1 MTLTVN
7 PSFSLQLYWS
17 SDSTLADLTPAWFL
31 QIEKMWITNSE
42 IMCSFMRVRNWGEVM
57 LSMSRA
63 AHNCSMSLSRLATT
77 SIGRVPSMTRMQVA
91 ILAGSTFASMTA
103 QVSLFKSGNIGNP
116 LCPGFSPTG
125 SGPSDPPPARMEYM
139 ITGQVIVNLHFLTH
153 ASSMSFMLQTGTGA
167 ANVLQSHFFCDSTVE
182 VHGTPIWVG
191 PDSSSGVCKKSEIV
205 YSNFCSIQVW
215 NYIAGGSIFL
225 RRRRGKSRGVH
236 TGSQKRGNGTLRSG
250 HIPGNWKQI
259 KICSN
264 FKVSCC
270 L

>member
-139 ITGQVIVNLHFLTH
+139 ITGQVIVNLHFFNPCVFH
-153 ASSMSFMLQTGTGA
+153 VFHVADWDWS
-167 ANVLQSHFFCDSTVE
+167 
-182 VHGTPIWVG
+182 
-191 PDSSSGVCKKSEIV
+191 CKCSPKSL
-205 YSNFCSIQVW
+205 
-215 NYIAGGSIFL
+215 FL
-225 RRRRGKSRGVH
+225 RFNS
-236 TGSQKRGNGTLRSG
+236 
-250 HIPGNWKQI
+250 
-259 KICSN
+259 
-264 FKVSCC
+264 
-270 L
+270 